1 MSLVLFKNFNSIE
14 GFFWGESRV
23 EKEFEVCVVRSYMLY
38 IILTI
43 RLNIKYGATT
53 TTLCSLLFN
62 DIGREMFLFIPKG
75 IVIFYILKCKNIRS
89 YETQNM

>member
-1 MSLVLFKNFNSIE
+1 MSLAIFNNLNSIE

-75 IVIFYILKCKNIRS
+75 FVILYISKCKKH
-89 YETQNM
+89 

>member
-1 MSLVLFKNFNSIE
+1 MSLALFKNFNSIE

-23 EKEFEVCVVRSYMLY
+23 EKEFEVCVVRSYVLY

-43 RLNIKYGATT
+43 CLNIKYGATT

-75 IVIFYILKCKNIRS
+75 FVIHYISKCKNIRS

>member
-1 MSLVLFKNFNSIE
+1 MSLTLCKNFNSVE
-14 GFFWGESRV
+14 GFFWGESKV
-23 EKEFEVCVVRSYMLY
+23 KKEFEVCVVRSYMLY

-75 IVIFYILKCKNIRS
+75 FVILYISKCKKH
-89 YETQNM
+89 

>member
-1 MSLVLFKNFNSIE
+1 MSLALFKNFNSIE
-14 GFFWGESRV
+14 GFFWGESKV

-75 IVIFYILKCKNIRS
+75 FVILYISKYKNIRS